1 MWGKPNTWETLREVI
16 RVFVSVWVDEEGV
29 HQTKEEEEEE
39 VHQDLSPINYANYEG
54 VVCSFIA

>member
-54 VVCSFIA
+54 